1 MRFWFVGDILR
12 WLLDL
17 VYNIIP
23 NYGWAIIVFV
33 FIIRLCL
40 LPLDIKS
47 RRGMKRMQ
55 DVQPQIDY
63 IQKKYANDKDRLNQ
77 KMADLYKKEKISP
90 MSGCLPMLIQMP
102 ILFAMFAVMREVANE
117 RTVAMIF
124 EIKAAL
130 EAGITDFQPQLES
143 FLWIKNIFQPD
154 SFWATLLPAAN
165 SGLMEVSAY
174 GSLTEEMINEARAFL
189 ATESYAE
196 WLNVY
201 MRSVSD
207 ASWVQQIANHFGWGT
222 WNGYSAPMLI
232 FGTLTIPI
240 AFNGL
245 FILPILS
252 AVTQLLSSKFMN
264 MNTPAA
270 STEQQK
276 SSNQM
281 MKWFFPL
288 FSLWICSSSNAGFA
302 LYWVAANV
310 IQVLQQIL
318 INKWIKITDS
328 KKLNEEAGK

>member
-23 NYGWAIIVFV
+23 NYGCAIIVFV

-63 IQKKYANDKDRLNQ
+63 IQKKYANDKDRMNQ

-130 EAGITDFQPQLES
+130 EAGITDYQPVLES

-154 SFWATLLPAAN
+154 SFMSTVVPVFGSEML
-165 SGLMEVSAY
+165 EVRAY
-174 GSLTEEMINEARAFL
+174 GSLTQEMIDEARAFL
-189 ATESYAE
+189 STDMYAA
-196 WLNVY
+196 WSNAY
-201 MRSVSD
+201 GNSIIYD
-207 ASWVQQIANHFGWGT
+207 
-222 WNGYSAPMLI
+222 APML
-232 FGTLTIPI
+232 LWTISIPKV
-240 AFNGL
+240 FNGL
-245 FILPILS
+245 FLLPVLS
-252 AVTQLLSSKFMN
+252 ALTQVLSSKFMN

>member
-1 MRFWFVGDILR
+1 MRFWFVGDVLR
-12 WLLDL
+12 WLLDI

-33 FIIRLCL
+33 FVIRLCL
-40 LPLDIKS
+40 LPLYIKS

-63 IQKKYANDKDRLNQ
+63 LQKKYANDKERLNQ

-117 RTVAMIF
+117 RTIAMIF

-154 SFWATLLPAAN
+154 SFMSTVVPVFG

-174 GSLTEEMINEARAFL
+174 GSLTQEMIDEARAFL
-189 ATESYAE
+189 STDMYAA
-196 WLNVY
+196 WSNAY
-201 MRSVSD
+201 GNSIIYD
-207 ASWVQQIANHFGWGT
+207 
-222 WNGYSAPMLI
+222 APML
-232 FGTLTIPI
+232 LWTISIPQV
-240 AFNGL
+240 FNGL
-245 FILPILS
+245 FILPLLS
-252 AVTQLLSSKFMN
+252 AGTQMLTSKLMN
-264 MNTPAA
+264 NSTPAA

-276 SSNQM
+276 STNQM

-302 LYWVAANV
+302 LYWVAANI
-310 IQVLQQIL
+310 IQALQQVL

>member
-23 NYGWAIIVFV
+23 NYGCAIIVFV

-63 IQKKYANDKDRLNQ
+63 IQKKYANDKDRMNQ

-130 EAGITDFQPQLES
+130 EAGITDYQPVLEN

-154 SFWATLLPAAN
+154 SFMSTVVPVFGSEML
-165 SGLMEVSAY
+165 EVRAY
-174 GSLTEEMINEARAFL
+174 GSLTQEMIDEARAFL
-189 ATESYAE
+189 STDMYAA
-196 WLNVY
+196 WSNAY
-201 MRSVSD
+201 GNSIIYD
-207 ASWVQQIANHFGWGT
+207 
-222 WNGYSAPMLI
+222 APML
-232 FGTLTIPI
+232 LWTISIPKV
-240 AFNGL
+240 FNGL
-245 FILPILS
+245 FLLPVLS
-252 AVTQLLSSKFMN
+252 ALTQVLSSKFMN